1 MPTNFDRLIERRN
14 THSTKWDAYPSDVM
28 PLWVADMDFATPEPI
43 LEALRQKVEH
53 GIFGYERA
61 SKELLATVASR
72 MQKLYNWQVTPDM
85 VVAIPGVISGFNLAA
100 RVTCR
105 PGEGILIQPPVYPPF
120 LKVHENLGLTHQ
132 MAPLRKVNS
141 GNMLHYEVDL
151 DQFEVSLNTSGAAT
165 RMFLLC
171 QPHNP
176 SGAIYTPEQM
186 MRLAEICLDHG
197 ITICSD
203 EIHSE
208 LLLGGANF
216 TPMAVLSPEIADRT
230 ITLVSPSKTFN
241 VAGLYCAFAI
251 IPNPDLCQAYRQEL
265 DRTSMHLSSPGLAAA
280 QVAFSGE
287 CDAWLAELLPYLTAN
302 RDALVAYVHQNL
314 PGVGY
319 FLPDATYLAWL
330 DFNELI
336 KNGKMP
342 ASPYKF
348 FLKEARL
355 ALNDGETF
363 GPGGNG
369 FVRLNF
375 GCPRTTLMTA
385 LERMKTALDAN

>member
-1 MPTNFDRLIERRN
+1 
-14 THSTKWDAYPSDVM
+14 
-28 PLWVADMDFATPEPI
+28 
-43 LEALRQKVEH
+43 
-53 GIFGYERA
+53 
-61 SKELLATVASR
+61 
-72 MQKLYNWQVTPDM
+72 
-85 VVAIPGVISGFNLAA
+85 
-100 RVTCR
+100 
-105 PGEGILIQPPVYPPF
+105 
-120 LKVHENLGLTHQ
+120 
-132 MAPLRKVNS
+132 
-141 GNMLHYEVDL
+141 
-151 DQFEVSLNTSGAAT
+151 
-165 RMFLLC
+165 
-171 QPHNP
+171 
-176 SGAIYTPEQM
+176 
-186 MRLAEICLDHG
+186 
-197 ITICSD
+197 
-203 EIHSE
+203 
-208 LLLGGANF
+208 LGGANF